1 MAKNANTQIDSDVS
15 DVDQKIQ
22 DSNEWAH
29 RRQMV
34 INTNYYLG
42 NQWIGWDNNAHKV
55 MVVPRQPN
63 EERITHNVIKPR
75 VMTKLS
81 KQTKNR
87 LTYDVAPDTNDD
99 ERIEAAK
106 GATKYV
112 HYWWE
117 QEEMDLKTRDIFLNN
132 NIKGYCAVKVV
143 LDTDQGDDITP
154 DEDEAE
160 SLGMDKEDGK
170 TVKTGK
176 VTARV
181 CDALT
186 LYIDP
191 AATTDSEIRWI
202 IEEKPKDVDYIEQ
215 EYGKVVLPDENI
227 SYTQNYDANN
237 YGSSQQ
243 VKLNQKM
250 AMVREMWVAPCKKH
264 PKGLKVTCTKNVL
277 LDRDEDAGE
286 IPYIIFGDIPIPSS
300 VRYDAFIKDMLPIQR
315 NLNIALSMFAINMKR
330 MGNNM
335 WFIPT
340 GSGVDEEELSNEQGG
355 FVHYNA
361 MSGAAPSRPEA
372 PDMPSFF
379 DRLIEH
385 YNTLIDDMS
394 GAREISAQRLPQGLD
409 TASGLSL
416 MVEQE
421 NEKLAVPMN
430 NYEQGMKKVLNRVL
444 KLFKKHYTEERL
456 GRMVGEDGQIETI
469 SFMGS
474 DLNGG
479 EDIRIVQGSSL
490 PEMKSAQQDRIMSMW
505 NAQMIVNKQGLPDAE
520 RAMRALSLGDSS
532 VLLDQDELDEDKAK
546 MENHFFATMPDK
558 PDTFRLLSE
567 YMQAK
572 QKAEALNQE
581 IQQHPDAQGID
592 TQSIMEP
599 MPKAPKGIPLVRDFQ
614 DHVVHLY
621 NHNNF
626 RKCEDYDDLP
636 DEMQALVDAHVK
648 EHEAMMQQSQQ
659 QAQSADPNVQAMQEK
674 TQAIQQQNDLKQQEL
689 QFNAQST
696 QAKTQA
702 ELQKQQMQMGTEQQK
717 LQVGAISQAAK
728 QQHEQQLAHLN
739 AGRQLGSD
747 MIKAEQSHGHQ
758 MIQGAVNHQR
768 SLQTTHISHGQQM
781 QRDKQNNK
789 TKQAGKK

>member
-1 MAKNANTQIDSDVS
+1 
-15 DVDQKIQ
+15 
-22 DSNEWAH
+22 
-29 RRQMV
+29 MV
-34 INTNYYLG
+34 INNNYYLG
-42 NQWIGWDNNAHKV
+42 NQWITWDANARSV
-55 MVVPRQPN
+55 REAPQQPN
-63 EERITHNVIKPR
+63 EERISHNVIKPR

-87 LTYDVAPDTNDD
+87 LKFDVAPDTNDD
-99 ERIEAAK
+99 ERIEAAQ

-117 QEEMDLKTRDIFLNN
+117 EQEMDLKTRNIFLNN
-132 NIKGYCAVKVV
+132 NVKGYCALKIVF
-143 LDTDQGDDITP
+143 DTDQGDDITP
-154 DEDEAE
+154 DDDEKE
-160 SLGMDKEDGK
+160 SLGMDKEDAK
-170 TVKTGK
+170 PVKTGK

-181 CDALT
+181 CDPLT

-191 AATTDSEIRWI
+191 AATTDDEIRWI

-215 EYGKVVLPDENI
+215 EYGKVVLPDQNI
-227 SYTQNYDANN
+227 SYTQNYEANS
-237 YGSSQQ
+237 YGASQQ
-243 VKLNQKM
+243 VKLNQNM

-264 PKGLKVTCTKNVL
+264 PKGLKVTCTRNVL
-277 LDRDEDAGE
+277 LDRDDDAGE

-340 GSGVDEEELSNEQGG
+340 GSGVDEEELTNEISG
-355 FVHYNA
+355 FIHYNA

-394 GAREISAQRLPQGLD
+394 GAREISTQRLPQGLD
-409 TASGLSL
+409 TASGLAL

-430 NYEQGMKKVLNRVL
+430 NYEQGMKKSLNRVL

-490 PEMKSAQQDRIMSMW
+490 PDMKSAQQDRIMGMW
-505 NAQMIVNKQGLPDAE
+505 TANMIVNKQGMPDAD
-520 RAMRALSLGDSS
+520 RAMRALSLGDST
-532 VLLDQDELDEDKAK
+532 VLLEQNELDEDKAK
-546 MENHFFATMPDK
+546 MENHFFGEMLNN
-558 PDTFRLLSE
+558 PDTFKQYSE
-567 YMQAK
+567 YIQAK
-572 QKAEALNQE
+572 QKADQINQA
-581 IQQHPDAQGID
+581 IQQHEQASQIQPHEMQ
-592 TQSIMEP
+592 QIMEP

-614 DHVVHLY
+614 DHAVHIY

-626 RKCEDYDDLP
+626 RKSDGYDDLP
-636 DEMQALVDAHVK
+636 DEMQQLVDVHVR
-648 EHEAMMQQSQQ
+648 EHEQMMQG
-659 QAQSADPNVQAMQEK
+659 APNPEAQAMQQE
-674 TQAIQQQNDLKQQEL
+674 NDLKQQQL
-689 QFNAQST
+689 QLQQSKQEQDAQL
-696 QAKTQA
+696 A
-702 ELQKQQMQMGTEQQK
+702 
-717 LQVGAISQAAK
+717 AAK
-728 QQHEQQLAHLN
+728 LEADKEKTKAQLVHTAVTAQGNNDHKLMTSV
-739 AGRQLGSD
+739 LL
-747 MIKAEQSHGHQ
+747 AEQSHKHNMEHSLTTSAVGHA
-758 MIQGAVNHQR
+758 QGKET
-768 SLQTTHISHGQQM
+768 SYISHGQQM

-789 TKQAGKK
+789 VKQKRAGRK

>member
-1 MAKNANTQIDSDVS
+1 VKNPNTQIDSDVS

-34 INTNYYLG
+34 INTNYYNG
-42 NQWIGWDNNAHKV
+42 NQWITWDNNARV
-55 MVVPRQPN
+55 ARVAPTQPN

-87 LTYDVAPDTNDD
+87 LKYDVAPDTNDD

-117 QEEMDLKTRDIFLNN
+117 EQEMDLKTRNIFLNN
-132 NIKGYCAVKVV
+132 NVKGYCAAKVV

-154 DEDEAE
+154 DDDEAE
-160 SLGMDKEDGK
+160 SLGMDEVKP
-170 TVKTGK
+170 TKTGK
-176 VTARV
+176 VTCRI
-181 CDALT
+181 CDPLT

-191 AATTDSEIRWI
+191 AATTDDEIRWI

-243 VKLNQKM
+243 VKLNQHM
-250 AMVREMWVAPCKKH
+250 AMVREMWMAPCKKY
-264 PKGLKVTCTKNVL
+264 PNGLKVTCTKNVL
-277 LDRDEDAGE
+277 LDRDENAGE
-286 IPYIIFGDIPIPSS
+286 IPYTIFGDIPIPSS

-340 GSGVDEEELSNEQGG
+340 GSGVDEEELANEQGG
-355 FVHYNA
+355 FIHYNA

-385 YNTLIDDMS
+385 YNQLIDDMS
-394 GAREISAQRLPQGLD
+394 GAREITAQRLPAGLD
-409 TASGLSL
+409 TSSGLSL

-444 KLFKKHYTEERL
+444 KLLKKHYTEERL
-456 GRMVGEDGQIETI
+456 GRIVGEDGQIETI

-474 DLNGG
+474 DLSGG

-490 PEMKSAQQDRIMSMW
+490 PDMKSAQQDRIMGMW
-505 NAQMIVNKQGLPDAE
+505 NAQMIVNKQGMPDAE
-520 RAMRALSLGDSS
+520 RAMRALNLGDST

-546 MENHFFATMPDK
+546 MENHFFSEMQEK
-558 PDTFRLLSE
+558 PETFKLLSG

-572 QKAEALNQE
+572 QKAEQINQA
-581 IQQHPDAQGID
+581 IQQHPENGQHGDP
-592 TQSIMEP
+592 SEIMEP
-599 MPKAPKGIPLVRDFQ
+599 IPKPPKGIPLVRDFQ
-614 DHVVHLY
+614 DHAVHLY

-636 DEMQALVDAHVK
+636 DEMQQLVDAHVK

-659 QAQSADPNVQAMQEK
+659 QAQSADPNAQAMQEK

-689 QFNAQST
+689 QLNSQTT

-702 ELQKQQMQMGTEQQK
+702 ELQKQQMQVGTEQQK
-717 LQVGAISQAAK
+717 MQVSAISQASK
-728 QQHEQQLAHLN
+728 QQHEQQLAHLT
-739 AGRQLGSD
+739 AGRQLGGD
-747 MIKAEQSHGHQ
+747 LIKAEQSHGHQ
-758 MIQGAVNHQR
+758 MVQGDVNHQR

-789 TKQAGKK
+789 VKQAGQKR